1 MYLRDVRS
9 KVQERHNMGCPTAL
23 RGKINEA
30 LKFIYEDHATHAS
43 AGSTFILRLT
53 PTTLFLVI

>member
-1 MYLRDVRS
+1 LKDVRS
-9 KVQERHNMGCPTAL
+9 MVQERNSIGCHAAL

-43 AGSTFILRLT
+43 ASSTFILRLT